1 MKFLKILVG
10 CLLILSLAACGTTT
24 SSDSS
29 KEKETTKEETSAKQ
43 DQVTNKEDSTNEN
56 QTTTE
61 ENSSKTE
68 GTSDENIV
76 KAEGTYNG
84 QADGHSIEVETA
96 DAVMVLD
103 TLESNVNLD
112 QFKSGDKI
120 TFEYI
125 ANEDGQNILKSI
137 ELQK

>member
-1 MKFLKILVG
+1 M
-10 CLLILSLAACGTTT
+10 
-24 SSDSS
+24 
-29 KEKETTKEETSAKQ
+29 
-43 DQVTNKEDSTNEN
+43 TNKEDSTNEN

-96 DAVMVLD
+96 DAVLVLD